1 MRATP
6 VRRKALSFS
15 VRHPLPI
22 LLIDPPL
29 GPSRTSST
37 LRERTDQQKVRIE
50 PPDGSSARCRE
61 MIRSV
66 FPDAEI
72 GLEIAAD
79 KAIFRNLFSPLTD
92 NLLNSNFLR
101 DFTNITKIDLY
112 VCIFVFHYF
121 QLNKFQTIIE
131 CTECIRR

>member
-1 MRATP
+1 
-6 VRRKALSFS
+6 
-15 VRHPLPI
+15 
-22 LLIDPPL
+22 
-29 GPSRTSST
+29 
-37 LRERTDQQKVRIE
+37 
-50 PPDGSSARCRE
+50 

-112 VCIFVFHYF
+112 VSIFVFHYF
-121 QLNKFQTIIE
+121 HLNKFQIIIE